1 MAISVRIPTPLRSL
15 TKGKEEVQATGGTVG
30 DVITQLESQFPGMR
44 DRLLDEKGVRRF
56 INLYLNEEDV
66 RFLEALKTPVKDG
79 DTLTIV
85 PAIAGG

>member
-1 MAISVRIPTPLRSL
+1 MPISVRIPTPLRTL
-15 TKGKEEVQATGGTVG
+15 TQGKDEVHGTGGNVG
-30 DVITQLESQFPGMR
+30 EVIAHLESQYPGLR

-66 RFLEALKTPVKDG
+66 RFLSALQTPVKDG

>member
-1 MAISVRIPTPLRSL
+1 
-15 TKGKEEVQATGGTVG
+15 
-30 DVITQLESQFPGMR
+30 
-44 DRLLDEKGVRRF
+44 
-56 INLYLNEEDV
+56 V